1 MIQTGPRLLTLWAA
15 KHASQ
20 LQRVQIGGPVQLGA
34 GAEPCAAE
42 EGMDAAAVTLQ
53 IIEPCDGV
61 VAVAFVGPAAPAHV
75 VLNGTPASPGMHPI
89 RPTDR
94 LDIGLDS
101 YWLSEDLAPLRTAYD
116 PQLHGPD
123 ARCCMTKARLKAGQ
137 EIVICPGRPG
147 VPCQVIYKAAAW
159 DAVIQSNRE
168 MKCPGC
174 GYRPG
179 EPAWRPTIPQL
190 RREVLDDLCTFFHE

>member
-1 MIQTGPRLLTLWAA
+1 MIQTGPRPLTLWAA